1 MTKKKI
7 NIKFKKILND
17 LKRRPEDAASDL
29 GLTKKKILEIL
40 DGKRKLEFDLIEKAV
55 KKWPVNFNE
64 FFSVEDD
71 TKNGYKIFKNK
82 ASNSTE
88 RKMYRAGYP
97 YYLYKDTVM
106 SKVSTFRPEWIQQLK
121 IVKNSNP
128 NNVGVRFNNGH
139 FLHQFT
145 YFIGP
150 VNFYYKINNKK
161 KVVKMNTGDSM
172 YISPY
177 IPHSFTTRDNKKN
190 ILGNILALTYA
201 DKLNTESLNEFSAIG
216 YDLTKRFN
224 LNLKNKVNAFK
235 SSLLY
240 HLNNSSISKQN
251 FFELSGIQL
260 KEIFKKKKLPNSNV
274 INKIANILKI
284 NSRDLLPPIPDHY
297 VKIQKYNNNRSWY
310 YPSMKK
316 KEFLFVELTNLA
328 HLPMSKAFEL
338 NILKENKNTTEFMI
352 PTHQYLYN
360 IGSTTI
366 DITFDKKIKQKFD
379 PGDSIYIKPNLIYKF
394 KGKGKILIL
403 RIGGSISSD
412 ALYHLS
418 WLSQNNLKRLLND
431 NKPWFNK

>member
-7 NIKFKKILND
+7 NYKFKKILND

-40 DGKRKLEFDLIEKAV
+40 NGKKKLEFDLIEKAV

-88 RKMYRAGYP
+88 RKMYRAGFP

-121 IVKNSNP
+121 VVNNSNP
-128 NNVGVRFNNGH
+128 NNIGVRFNNGH

-150 VNFYYKINNKK
+150 VNFYYKIKNKK
-161 KVVKMNTGDSM
+161 KVAKMNTGDSM

-177 IPHSFTTRDNKKN
+177 IPHSFTTRKNKKN

-216 YDLTKRFN
+216 YKLTKEFN
-224 LNLKNKVNAFK
+224 LNLKNELNAFK
-235 SSLLY
+235 SSLIY
-240 HLNNSSISKQN
+240 HLKNSSISKQN
-251 FFELSGIQL
+251 FFELSGIKL
-260 KEIFKKKKLPNSNV
+260 GEIFKKKKLPKDEV
-274 INKIANILKI
+274 INKIANLLKI
-284 NSRDLLPPIPDHY
+284 NSRDLLPPVQNHY
-297 VKIQKYNNNRSWY
+297 VKIQRYNKNRSWY
-310 YPSMKK
+310 YPSVKN
-316 KEFLFVELTNLA
+316 KEILFVELTNLA

-338 NILKENKNTTEFMI
+338 NILKDHKSNSEFSV
-352 PTHQYLYN
+352 PSHQYLYN
-360 IGSTTI
+360 IGSSKI
-366 DITFDKKIKQKFD
+366 EITFDKKIKQKFD

-418 WLSQNNLKRLLND
+418 WLSKNNLKRLLND
-431 NKPWFNK
+431 NKQWFN

>member
-1 MTKKKI
+1 MTKKKF

-40 DGKRKLEFDLIEKAV
+40 NGKRKLEFDLIEKAV
-55 KKWPVNFNE
+55 KKWPVNYNE
-64 FFSVEDD
+64 FFNVEDD

-150 VNFYYKINNKK
+150 VNFYYIIKNKK
-161 KVVKMNTGDSM
+161 KVAKMNTGDSM

-177 IPHSFTTRDNKKN
+177 IPHSFTTRENKKN

-216 YDLTKRFN
+216 Y
-224 LNLKNKVNAFK
+224 
-235 SSLLY
+235 
-240 HLNNSSISKQN
+240 
-251 FFELSGIQL
+251 
-260 KEIFKKKKLPNSNV
+260 
-274 INKIANILKI
+274 
-284 NSRDLLPPIPDHY
+284 
-297 VKIQKYNNNRSWY
+297 
-310 YPSMKK
+310 
-316 KEFLFVELTNLA
+316 
-328 HLPMSKAFEL
+328 
-338 NILKENKNTTEFMI
+338 
-352 PTHQYLYN
+352 
-360 IGSTTI
+360 
-366 DITFDKKIKQKFD
+366 
-379 PGDSIYIKPNLIYKF
+379 
-394 KGKGKILIL
+394 
-403 RIGGSISSD
+403 
-412 ALYHLS
+412 
-418 WLSQNNLKRLLND
+418 
-431 NKPWFNK
+431 

>member
-1 MTKKKI
+1 MTKKKF

-29 GLTKKKILEIL
+29 GLSKKKILEIL
-40 DGKRKLEFDLIEKAV
+40 NGKRKLEFNLIEKAV
-55 KKWPVNFNE
+55 KKWPVNYNE
-64 FFSVEDD
+64 FFNVEDD

-88 RKMYRAGYP
+88 RKMYRAGHP

-150 VNFYYKINNKK
+150 VNFYYIIKNKK
-161 KVVKMNTGDSM
+161 RVAKMNTGDSM

-177 IPHSFTTRDNKKN
+177 IPHSFTTRENKKN

-216 YDLTKRFN
+216 YQLTKRFN
-224 LNLKNKVNAFK
+224 LNLKNKFNAFK

-240 HLNNSSISKQN
+240 HLNNSSISEKN
-251 FFELSGIQL
+251 FYELSGIKL
-260 KEIFKKKKLPNSNV
+260 DKMFKKKKLPKDNV

-284 NSRDLLPPIPDHY
+284 NTRDLLPPIQSHY
-297 VKIQKYNNNRSWY
+297 VRIQRYNENRSWY
-310 YPSMKK
+310 YPSNKK
-316 KEFLFVELTNLA
+316 KEFLFVELTNLS

-338 NILKENKNTTEFMI
+338 NILKNTKNTTKFSV

-360 IGSTTI
+360 IGSTKI
-366 DITFDKKIKQKFD
+366 EITFDKKIKQKFD
-379 PGDSIYIKPNLIYKF
+379 PGDSIYIKPNLIYEF

-403 RIGGSISSD
+403 RIGGSVSSD

-431 NKPWFNK
+431 NKQWFN

>member
-29 GLTKKKILEIL
+29 GLSKKKILEIL
-40 DGKRKLEFDLIEKAV
+40 NGKRKLAFNLIEKAV
-55 KKWPVNFNE
+55 KKWPVNYNE
-64 FFSVEDD
+64 FFSIEDD

-161 KVVKMNTGDSM
+161 KVAKMNTGDSM

-177 IPHSFTTRDNKKN
+177 IPHSFTTRENKKN

-216 YDLTKRFN
+216 YELTKRFN

-260 KEIFKKKKLPNSNV
+260 KEIIKRKKLPSSN
-274 INKIANILKI
+274 
-284 NSRDLLPPIPDHY
+284 
-297 VKIQKYNNNRSWY
+297 
-310 YPSMKK
+310 
-316 KEFLFVELTNLA
+316 
-328 HLPMSKAFEL
+328 
-338 NILKENKNTTEFMI
+338 
-352 PTHQYLYN
+352 
-360 IGSTTI
+360 
-366 DITFDKKIKQKFD
+366 
-379 PGDSIYIKPNLIYKF
+379 
-394 KGKGKILIL
+394 
-403 RIGGSISSD
+403 
-412 ALYHLS
+412 
-418 WLSQNNLKRLLND
+418 
-431 NKPWFNK
+431 